1 MKKLI
6 IPIMLILLI
15 LPSVGISDEEA
26 LPYAYVKTDYWG
38 KYYFK
43 MMPDDKSF
51 DYDNKGSGA
60 LYKVN
65 AEGPD
70 KVLWITNGWYAFE
83 VYVSSDGIYL
93 VRLGNWPRG
102 YEPSKNQLAIAFYN
116 NGNLIKSYST
126 LDLIKDLSAVKP
138 SISHYFYY
146 KKVFG
151 FVGGISHRFS
161 LITVDNIEYI
171 FDVSNGEIV
180 SQENIKNS
188 SK

>member
-1 MKKLI
+1 M
-6 IPIMLILLI
+6 
-15 LPSVGISDEEA
+15 LPSVCMSDEEA
-26 LPYAYVKTDYWG
+26 LPYAYVQNSYWG

-43 MMPDDKSF
+43 MLPGDKSF

-70 KVLWITNGWYAFE
+70 KLLWTTNRWYAFQ
-83 VYVSSDGIYL
+83 VYISSDGMYL

-102 YEPSKNQLAIAFYN
+102 HEPSKSHLAIAFYKK
-116 NGNLIKSYST
+116 GKLIKSYST
-126 LDLIKDLSAVKP
+126 LDLIKDLSVIRP
-138 SISHYFYY
+138 TVSHYSYY
-146 KKVFG
+146 KKVNG
-151 FVGGISHRFS
+151 FVGEISYRFS
-161 LITVDNIEYI
+161 LVTVDDIEYI

-180 SQENIKNS
+180 SQKNIENQ